1 MKKTLPIIY
10 IFILIVLDQIVKFV
24 CLQKLKPINSV
35 TIIPNFF
42 NLTYVENRGAA
53 FGMLEGGRW
62 IFILIALIAVVFC
75 SLYYKK
81 VPKNKFE
88 FLCKT
93 GLILIISGA
102 LGNVIDRFF
111 RGFVVDMFHF
121 IFFGKDFAVFNVADV
136 LVCLGTFLI
145 AIVII
150 FSDNKKEK
158 ED

>member
-10 IFILIVLDQIVKFV
+10 IFILIILDQIVKFV

-81 VPKNKFE
+81 VPKNKFK

>member
-1 MKKTLPIIY
+1 MKKILPIIC
-10 IFILIVLDQIVKFV
+10 ILILIAFDQIVKFL
-24 CLQKLKPINSV
+24 CLQKLKPIKSV

-53 FGMLEGGRW
+53 FGILEGARW

-75 SLYYKK
+75 ALYYKK

-88 FLCKT
+88 LLCKT

-121 IFFGKDFAVFNVADV
+121 IFWGKDFAVFNVADV

-145 AIVII
+145 AIFII

>member
-10 IFILIVLDQIVKFV
+10 IFILIILDQIVKFV

-111 RGFVVDMFHF
+111 RGFVVDMLHF

>member
-1 MKKTLPIIY
+1 MKKILPIIY
-10 IFILIVLDQIVKFV
+10 VSILIAFDQIIKFL
-24 CLQKLKPINSV
+24 CLEKLKPIKSI

-53 FGMLEGGRW
+53 FGMLEGARW
-62 IFILIALIAVVFC
+62 IFILIALIAIVFC

-81 VPKNKFE
+81 IPKNKLE
-88 FLCKT
+88 ILCKT
-93 GLILIISGA
+93 GLIFIISGA

-121 IFFGKDFAVFNVADV
+121 IFWGKDFAVFNIADI

-145 AIVII
+145 AIFII